1 MNNNKDELAKRIKNG
16 IALYRKI
23 PLHSQW
29 TQKDHTNLQILH
41 SLIEQYMDGVE
52 VFMNDLDENP
62 RSRAAEVFSIKDE
75 SLKSDKPA
83 TLSSSIE

>member
-1 MNNNKDELAKRIKNG
+1 MNNNKEELAKRIKNG

-62 RSRAAEVFSIKDE
+62 RQQ
-75 SLKSDKPA
+75 
-83 TLSSSIE
+83 IEEAKKIFEIEGRELNTD